1 MQDILCYTYSMF
13 QFPLLTEKAG
23 EAEENLQKL
32 IISRT
37 KRVLRQNKKQFSL
50 IVNVILLV
58 KYENGHLKN
67 DILYQ

>member
-37 KRVLRQNKKQFSL
+37 KRVLRQNKKQF
-50 IVNVILLV
+50 
-58 KYENGHLKN
+58 
-67 DILYQ
+67 